1 MPKVHCKPCL
11 TSGLFA
17 IAFSVLAFFA
27 LTFVLVATVSRPAA
41 AQAIPLPPPPQAPP
55 ASSTGPT
62 SNTDVAPSPNNSN
75 SNDQGPDQSIET
87 LKVNVEVVQLFFN
100 VKDKHGALIPNLNKD
115 SFDIFEDGKPQT
127 IKYFKAES
135 DLPLTL
141 GILIDSSGSQARVL
155 DMEKTVGGSFLESTL
170 RTKDEA
176 FVISFDLDIDLLQDF
191 TNSISRL
198 KHALNEA
205 KINTGGVSCAGGPIG
220 PQGPIP
226 CSSSG
231 PRGTALYDAVY
242 LASHDELS
250 HEVGR
255 KAMILLTDG
264 EDQGSRL
271 KIKDAIEA
279 AQKADAICYVLLI
292 ADRGF
297 YGFGGMGYS
306 GDSDMKKLTQET
318 GGRVIE
324 VGNKIDKLRQAF
336 DQISAELR
344 SQYNVGYVRPTA
356 FATDHSARSRSNRS
370 RVIIKSRPAA
380 VTTPHQGTKTRRE
393 DLRRDSRL
401 RLSRPSV
408 ARQPLLE
415 LHATYCA

>member
-1 MPKVHCKPCL
+1 MLMPKLSYKPSL
-11 TSGLFA
+11 
-17 IAFSVLAFFA
+17 SVRAAEAAAPTWLCA
-27 LTFVLVATVSRPAA
+27 LATVVIVVVAWSLAATAQNSPALA
-41 AQAIPLPPPPQAPP
+41 TMSSQAKPAGSSDHPQ
-55 ASSTGPT
+55 
-62 SNTDVAPSPNNSN
+62 
-75 SNDQGPDQSIET
+75 DQSNESTET

-100 VKDKHGALIPNLNKD
+100 VKDKHGALIPNLSKEN
-115 SFDIFEDGKPQT
+115 FDILEDGKPQT

-141 GILIDSSGSQARVL
+141 GILIDSSGSQQNVL
-155 DMEKTVGGSFLESTL
+155 EMEKTVGSSFLENIL

-176 FVISFDLDIDLLQDF
+176 FVISFDIDINLLQDF
-191 TNSISRL
+191 TNSVSRL
-198 KHALNEA
+198 RHALNTA

-226 CSSSG
+226 CSSTG

-271 KIKDAIEA
+271 RIKDAIEA

-297 YGFGGMGYS
+297 YGFGGYS
-306 GDSDMKKLTQET
+306 GDAEMKKLTVET
-318 GGRVIE
+318 GGRMIE
-324 VGNKIDKLRQAF
+324 VGNKIDKLRKAF
-336 DQISAELR
+336 DDIAAELR
-344 SQYNVGYVRPTA
+344 SQYNIGYTPTNTNRDGS
-356 FATDHSARSRSNRS
+356 FRKVEIKSKQGDYKIQARSGYY
-370 RVIIKSRPAA
+370 A
-380 VTTPHQGTKTRRE
+380 VARRE
-393 DLRRDSRL
+393 D
-401 RLSRPSV
+401 
-408 ARQPLLE
+408 
-415 LHATYCA
+415 